1 MLRHAAPSLSILAPY
16 RAILSFPN
24 FLSLV
29 SKLSKGAAM
38 SPSAA
43 IVTILGA
50 LLIGAMSP
58 GPSFVIVARNSVGL
72 SRRDGLAT
80 ALGMGIGGVFFSGI
94 ALLGL
99 YTLLAAVT
107 WLYVSLKVAGGLY
120 LIFLASKIW
129 RHAPAPLAF
138 DQDQNRANANNNTGS
153 NPGSNPRK
161 SFWIGLSTQL
171 SNPKT
176 AIYYGSI
183 FAALLP
189 QHPPLWCYFVLPPAI
204 FTIEAGWY
212 TVVALGFSS
221 RRPRELYLRAKTWVD
236 RIAAGAITALGLRLI
251 FAAHR
256 VGL

>member
-1 MLRHAAPSLSILAPY
+1 
-16 RAILSFPN
+16 
-24 FLSLV
+24 
-29 SKLSKGAAM
+29 M
-38 SPSAA
+38 SASAA
-43 IVTILGA
+43 ITAILIA
-50 LLIGAMSP
+50 LMIGAMSP
-58 GPSFVIVARNSVGL
+58 GPSFVIVARNAIGL

-120 LIFLASKIW
+120 LIYLATKIW
-129 RHAPAPLAF
+129 RGAASPLAF
-138 DQDQNRANANNNTGS
+138 DATQTGL
-153 NPGSNPRK
+153 NGNPRK

-189 QHPPLWCYFVLPPAI
+189 QHPPLWCYFALPPAI

-212 TVVALGFSS
+212 TVVALCFSS
-221 RRPRELYLRAKTWVD
+221 RRPRELYLKAKTWVD
-236 RIAAGAITALGLRLI
+236 RVAASAITALGLRLI
-251 FAAHR
+251 FTAHR